1 MRPLHECRHNLA
13 TIMID
18 SNSKYFNI
26 LYILCVDMF
35 IKWLIKISIV
45 KIIIKTETERNH
57 SHNDRSGMSH
67 IDGIEL
73 RPQKKIHSTA
83 RIYEG
88 DPMSG
93 ESIFHH
99 ARPIGQV
106 RFSVSIDN

>member
-1 MRPLHECRHNLA
+1 
-13 TIMID
+13 
-18 SNSKYFNI
+18 
-26 LYILCVDMF
+26 
-35 IKWLIKISIV
+35 
-45 KIIIKTETERNH
+45 
-57 SHNDRSGMSH
+57 MSH